1 MDASETGDGKAVRRD
16 VRRCA
21 GRGARWVS
29 GGCRGVA
36 SGGCRAWR
44 RAESDRDSAEGIA
57 DRQRDANNGIT
68 QDIHDWAG
76 DGA

>member
-29 GGCRGVA
+29 GVA

-44 RAESDRDSAEGIA
+44 RAEIDRDSAEGIA
-57 DRQRDANNGIT
+57 DRQRDADNGIT

-76 DGA
+76 VGA